1 MAVLVEHGHGGKRG
15 FGGTL
20 SGRDKV
26 SISSP
31 APGYRDAG
39 KEGESGGLM
48 RVGNDGYSW
57 QSTFSDLLGTDL
69 SFNMEWLDSD
79 RADYRGYGLQL
90 RCLSE

>member
-1 MAVLVEHGHGGKRG
+1 
-15 FGGTL
+15 
-20 SGRDKV
+20 
-26 SISSP
+26 
-31 APGYRDAG
+31 
-39 KEGESGGLM
+39 M